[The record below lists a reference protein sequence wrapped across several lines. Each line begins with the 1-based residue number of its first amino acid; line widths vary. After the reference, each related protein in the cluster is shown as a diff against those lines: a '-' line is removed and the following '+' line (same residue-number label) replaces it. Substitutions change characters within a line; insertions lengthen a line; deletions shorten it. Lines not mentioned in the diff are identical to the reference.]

1 MSASIANPIQQS
13 NTNPSDNAGHSWFV
27 ANSTELYAIFAS
39 IDLLRSLENLELQLN
54 LPEGTAKRF
63 KTLYDDASNVSE
75 HEEVLYAIT
84 WDAYHEAL
92 DSDHDLATIANA
104 YAQTHP
110 LPLHHRMDATGTLIF

>member
-1 MSASIANPIQQS
+1 MSAS
-13 NTNPSDNAGHSWFV
+13 SDNAGHSWFV

-75 HEEVLYAIT
+75 HEEALYAIT

-92 DSDHDLATIANA
+92 DTDHNLATIANV
-104 YAQTHP
+104 YAQSHP
-110 LPLHHRMDATGTLIF
+110 IPLHRRMDATGTLIF